1 MKNINL
7 SIIILFVAFLLRF
20 NTALAQET
28 ATGTGG
34 DATGTGGTS
43 SYSVGQILY
52 TTNTGTNGSI
62 NQGVQQPYEISI
74 VTEIE
79 EAKEISLSFSV
90 YPNPTTDYL
99 KINIGN
105 YNPENLIYQLF
116 DVNGKLIE
124 TNKISNNETR
134 VEMNNSSR
142 GIYFLKIFNNN
153 NELKTFQIVKN

>member
-79 EAKEISLSFSV
+79 EAK
-90 YPNPTTDYL
+90 
-99 KINIGN
+99 K
-105 YNPENLIYQLF
+105 
-116 DVNGKLIE
+116 
-124 TNKISNNETR
+124 
-134 VEMNNSSR
+134 
-142 GIYFLKIFNNN
+142 
-153 NELKTFQIVKN
+153 

>member
-1 MKNINL
+1 MQHTKSILTLIFIIGLGNIN
-7 SIIILFVAFLLRF
+7 IQ
-20 NTALAQET
+20 AQEAVST
-28 ATGTGG
+28 SGG
-34 DATGTGGTS
+34 DAAGSGGTS
-43 SYSVGQILY
+43 SFSVGQVTY
-52 TTNTGTNGSI
+52 TTNTGTDGSMA
-62 NQGVQQPYEISI
+62 QGVQQPYEISI

-90 YPNPTTDYL
+90 YPNPTTNYL

-105 YNPENLIYQLF
+105 YNPENLIYQMF

-142 GIYFLKIFNNN
+142 GIYFLKIINNN
-153 NELKTFQIVKN
+153 KELKTFQIVKN